1 MTTGMESSKA
11 LTPTLDGFVE
21 RDPRVLRVYRRAR
34 DGYNRHALPHH
45 NFLHILRDLSRALVI
60 AETEPSVDYG
70 ILIPAVLLHDIGFFV
85 PEYKTLGHDVTG
97 AQLAREWLL
106 ELGGYDEAQSE
117 AICHCVRA
125 HKAKAEMPRSLEA
138 QILYDADVLEKAG
151 LVYLMFGGK
160 VSCEFNEPIEHFL
173 TRENVD
179 RAKEVKRGFF
189 TARARELDN
198 GRLERTLR
206 LLAELDT
213 EIRTERSDVL
223 LDESSL
229 WAGRAP
235 E

>member
-1 MTTGMESSKA
+1 MSKT
-11 LTPTLDGFVE
+11 LTPTLDAFVE
-21 RDPRVLRVYRRAR
+21 RDPRVLPVYRRAR
-34 DGYNRHALPHH
+34 EGYNRHALAHH

-70 ILIPAVLLHDIGFFV
+70 ILIPAVLLHDIGFFT
-85 PEYKTLGHDVTG
+85 PEYKTLGHDITG
-97 AQLAREWLL
+97 ARLAREWLL
-106 ELGGYDEAQSE
+106 ELGGYDEAQIE

-125 HKAKAEMPRSLEA
+125 HKAKAEMPRSIEA

-151 LVYLMFGGK
+151 LIYLMFGGK
-160 VSCEFNEPIEHFL
+160 VVCEFNEPIGHFL

-189 TARARELDN
+189 TAKARALDN